1 MKNYQILSR
10 LLYYVPYHSPI
21 HPGRMLTTLSCL
33 TTIVE
38 TLNGNG
44 VSYSANIKLST
55 SKKNMGLAFLHGAL
69 IAQFV
74 VLVAFVS
81 LTGYL
86 HYRYKMLGP
95 YPKNVKDVLITL
107 YISSALIGVHAI
119 YRTVEYYSISSFRIN
134 PHQPF
139 MNPSSIFPIIR
150 YEAFFWVFETLL
162 MLINSFLLNFR
173 NPMAVLPI
181 DSRIYLTEDGTS
193 EIVRP
198 GYEDVRFF
206 LIAMVDPFDV
216 IGLILGRNR
225 TKEFWKTNSNGKE
238 IGESTAS
245 PHILGDQEHDVE
257 KAASRGTDSSGV
269 EVGQGTEKTIA
280 AANVSGATNQDEG
293 RTTADVAANH
303 FFEPKV

>member
-1 MKNYQILSR
+1 MTNYQILSR

-21 HPGRMLTTLSCL
+21 HPGRMLTTLAGLS
-33 TTIVE
+33 TIVE

-55 SKKNMGLAFLHGAL
+55 SKQNMGLAFLHGAL
-69 IAQFV
+69 IAQLV

-86 HYRYKMLGP
+86 HYRCKTLGP

-107 YISSALIGVHAI
+107 YISSALIGIRAI

-139 MNPSSIFPIIR
+139 MDPSSVSPIIR

-162 MLINSFLLNFR
+162 MLTNSFLLNFR

-193 EIVRP
+193 EIVGP

-238 IGESTAS
+238 IGESMAS
-245 PHILGDQEHDVE
+245 PQILGSQENDVE
-257 KAASRGTDSSGV
+257 NAAGRGTDSSKA
-269 EVGQGTEKTIA
+269 EIRHSAEKTVA
-280 AANVSGATNQDEG
+280 AAPVSEATNQG
-293 RTTADVAANH
+293 
-303 FFEPKV
+303 